1 MTSASF
7 TRRGVLAAT
16 PIVLATGALA
26 ACSSGGTSTGSGSD
40 GGGEAGRQPHHL
52 HHR

>member
-16 PIVLATGALA
+16 PVVLATGALA
-26 ACSSGGTSTGSGSD
+26 ACSADGSTSGSGSD
-40 GGGEAGRQPHHL
+40 GGGEG
-52 HHR
+52 